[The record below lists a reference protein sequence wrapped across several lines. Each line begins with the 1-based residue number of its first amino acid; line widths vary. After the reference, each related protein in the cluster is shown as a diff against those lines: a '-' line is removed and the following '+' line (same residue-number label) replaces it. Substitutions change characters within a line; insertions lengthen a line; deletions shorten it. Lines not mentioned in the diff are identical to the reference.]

1 LKAGHLYL
9 NDNLNLKSGIY
20 TIYEHYNNTNNI
32 NSKNLP
38 INNIYDTFSQSNT
51 DKYPYEISNNLII
64 INNTLF
70 TYVGVQVNNIST
82 IPSFLKIQIKPLKDS
97 ILNFSL
103 YNPTNIEY
111 VLSNCYGFKVT
122 ANTGFTV
129 SIDLLNYYVSNP
141 EVYNFEL
148 SHIQYPLLKDVTYDL
163 EFIFNSDIY
172 YCIQEQ
178 NLGITNIILA

>member
-1 LKAGHLYL
+1 MKAGHLYL

-20 TIYEHYNNTNNI
+20 TIYEHYSNTNNI
-32 NSKNLP
+32 NIKNLP

-70 TYVGVQVNNIST
+70 TYVGVQVNNISNT
-82 IPSFLKIQIKPLKDS
+82 PSFINIQIKPLRDS

-103 YNPTNIEY
+103 YNPTNINY
-111 VLSNCYGFKVT
+111 VLSNCYSFKV
-122 ANTGFTV
+122 NTIT
-129 SIDLLNYYVSNP
+129 INLLNYYISNP
-141 EVYNFEL
+141 DVYNFEL

-178 NLGITNIILA
+178 NLGITNIILE